1 MTENDIK
8 IGIINALTMAVTF
21 TNVESILK
29 IILLIVSIVY
39 TILKTKDMI
48 RSRKN
53 SEDLWN

>member
-53 SEDLWN
+53 SEDI

>member
-21 TNVESILK
+21 TNIESILK
-29 IILLIVSIVY
+29 IVLLLVSIVY

-53 SEDLWN
+53 SEDI